1 MSESTD
7 VKNNEEDN
15 VVVTWKDLV
24 KTLFTCDRNYNLEIL

>member
-15 VVVTWKDLV
+15 AVVTWEDLV
-24 KTLFTCDRNYNLEIL
+24 KTLLLKCDQNL